1 MGSGWHEWPLVIFTV
16 FGQCVAGALIVMGFV
31 WLKENDDKARM
42 RIVRSLFFSLAGN
55 GYWVYGFG
63 AASWLPAACLQLA

>member
-16 FGQCVAGALIVMGFV
+16 FGQCVAGALIVMGFA
-31 WLKENDDKARM
+31 WLNERDDKARI

-55 GYWVYGFG
+55 GYWVYGLG
-63 AASWLPAACLQLA
+63 TASWLPAARLQLA